1 MKTVIESFH
10 AFGDQR
16 IEVKLSNG
24 QELTL
29 FVDSETGKVSILAY
43 NPHLVGEL
51 HTVVHTEG
59 RYKGL
64 NFSKVMAEV
73 NHYGYPSD

>member
-29 FVDSETGKVSILAY
+29 FVDSETGKV
-43 NPHLVGEL
+43 
-51 HTVVHTEG
+51 
-59 RYKGL
+59 
-64 NFSKVMAEV
+64 
-73 NHYGYPSD
+73 